1 MLTILTYNLKKLG
14 IGLTFFIGSSFI
26 ARQKVYASDDVLHP
40 PSYPWSHSQPWQ
52 SFDHASIRRGF
63 LVYKQICATC
73 HSLDRISF
81 RNLVNVSHTEQEAK
95 ALAADVEVKD
105 GPDETGEYFDRP
117 GKLTDSMPRP
127 YANEAAARFSNNGA
141 FPPDL
146 SLIIKARHG
155 GPNYVYSLITGYT
168 EPPHGVS
175 LRSGLY
181 YNPYFAGGAIA
192 MAPPLADNGMVEY
205 DDGTEASI
213 SQMAKDVTTFLCWA
227 AEPEHDQRKKIGIKT
242 LIILGLTAVPLFYIK
257 KLKWSVL
264 KNRVISF
271 RKRP

>member
-1 MLTILTYNLKKLG
+1 
-14 IGLTFFIGSSFI
+14 
-26 ARQKVYASDDVLHP
+26 
-40 PSYPWSHSQPWQ
+40 
-52 SFDHASIRRGF
+52 
-63 LVYKQICATC
+63 
-73 HSLDRISF
+73 
-81 RNLVNVSHTEQEAK
+81 
-95 ALAADVEVKD
+95 
-105 GPDETGEYFDRP
+105 
-117 GKLTDSMPRP
+117 
-127 YANEAAARFSNNGA
+127 
-141 FPPDL
+141 
-146 SLIIKARHG
+146 
-155 GPNYVYSLITGYT
+155 
-168 EPPHGVS
+168 
-175 LRSGLY
+175 
-181 YNPYFAGGAIA
+181 